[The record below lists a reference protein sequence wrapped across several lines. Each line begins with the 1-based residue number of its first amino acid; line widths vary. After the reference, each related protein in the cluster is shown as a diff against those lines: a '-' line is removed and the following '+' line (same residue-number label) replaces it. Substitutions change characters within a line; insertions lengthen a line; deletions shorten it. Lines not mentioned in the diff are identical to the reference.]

1 MSDPVSA
8 PAPEVAPENLTAWQ
22 RWEAP
27 NFDGSTVY
35 RAGGVVLPTASQV
48 EEIQRQARDE
58 GFQAGYAEGLQKAL
72 QDNGRFAELI
82 TAFEQQMDEQ
92 VARELLDLSLDIARQ
107 VLHQALKVN
116 PELLLGVVREAIG
129 TLPHV
134 NQGAHLILH
143 PDDAA
148 LVRERMGEQ
157 LTHSGW
163 KIFEDARI
171 ERGGVR
177 IETANSQIDA
187 SLETRWNR
195 VVAALGQDTTWLIQD
210 TTVSHG

>member
-1 MSDPVSA
+1 MSDPITA

-27 NFDGSTVY
+27 NFDGGTVF
-35 RAGGVVLPTASQV
+35 RAGGVALPTASQV
-48 EEIQRQARDE
+48 EGIQRQAQNE
-58 GFQAGYAEGLQKAL
+58 GFQAGYAEGLQKAG
-72 QDNGRFAELI
+72 QENRRFAELI
-82 TAFEQQMDEQ
+82 AAFEQQMDEQ
-92 VARELLDLSLDIARQ
+92 VASELLDLSLDIARQ
-107 VLHQALKVN
+107 MLHQALKVN

-157 LTHSGW
+157 LTHTGW
-163 KIFEDARI
+163 KIIEDTRI
-171 ERGGVR
+171 ERGGAR

-195 VVAALGQDTTWLIQD
+195 VVAALGQDTKWLIQE
-210 TTVSHG
+210 

>member
-1 MSDPVSA
+1 MSDLVTA
-8 PAPEVAPENLTAWQ
+8 PSPEVAPENLTAWQ

-35 RAGGVVLPTASQV
+35 RAGGVALPTASQV
-48 EEIQRQARDE
+48 EGIQRQARDE
-58 GFQAGYAEGLQKAL
+58 GFQAGYAEGMQKAV
-72 QDNGRFAELI
+72 QENRRFAELI
-82 TAFEQQMDEQ
+82 AVFEQQMDEQ
-92 VARELLDLSLDIARQ
+92 VAHELLDLSLDIARQ

-116 PELLLGVVREAIG
+116 PELMLGVVREAIG

-134 NQGAHLILH
+134 NQGAHLVLH

-157 LTHSGW
+157 LAHSGW
-163 KIFEDARI
+163 KIFEDARV
-171 ERGGVR
+171 ERGGAR